1 MVAWGPFLQT
11 ESMLQQ
17 RVAFRSIHHR
27 ATGAAWVVLAL
38 VATLTGLSSDNEVY
52 RLPIASAAAI
62 MVTVFGTFALSDL
75 RPLTLIVVGLV
86 AAVLL
91 DATPIRPFEAN

>member
-1 MVAWGPFLQT
+1 MVAWGSFLHA
-11 ESMLQQ
+11 EDMLQQ

-75 RPLTLIVVGLV
+75 RPLALIVVGLV